1 MDFHAWSWSQKGN
14 GLGERQLPTL
24 AGWTDSYCSARWSM
38 RMARSD
44 PRYVHGVLARG
55 AIATRIQVRA
65 ASDEQAEQL
74 AGALSVATGEAL
86 TAGT

>member
-1 MDFHAWSWSQKGN
+1 
-14 GLGERQLPTL
+14 
-24 AGWTDSYCSARWSM
+24 M

>member
-1 MDFHAWSWSQKGN
+1 
-14 GLGERQLPTL
+14 
-24 AGWTDSYCSARWSM
+24 M

-74 AGALSVATGEAL
+74 AGALSVPTGEAL
-86 TAGT
+86 TAGTCSVEQGVMVRNGRRLTWPAGELIGRGQVIAV